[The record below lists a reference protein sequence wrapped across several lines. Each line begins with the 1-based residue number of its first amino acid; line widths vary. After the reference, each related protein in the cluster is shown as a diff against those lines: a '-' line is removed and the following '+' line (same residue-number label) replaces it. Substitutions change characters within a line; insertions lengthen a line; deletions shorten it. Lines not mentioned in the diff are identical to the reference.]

1 MTDMKKD
8 DMKMNKTDEKRIKRR
23 SLLKA
28 GAVIAPLAITLHGG
42 VAFAQVNSAGRCI
55 ENMKTNVQ
63 IPLYEEVPLGSG
75 TYQQTGTTVNFSPE
89 NTDFTGRFNVN
100 GVPGPE
106 THWQYI
112 ENEQLSGITCLQS
125 YANAGTN

>member
-55 ENMKTNVQ
+55 EDMKTNVQ
-63 IPLYEEVPLGSG
+63 IPLYEEVPIGSG
-75 TYQQTGTTVNFSPE
+75 TYQQTGTSVNFSPD
-89 NTDFTGRFNVN
+89 NNQFTGRFV
-100 GVPGPE
+100 GGQPE

-125 YANAGTN
+125 FANAGLN